1 VDSVQAVIEI
11 EPNQIM
17 PPPSLGNKYRSE
29 FIEGVANVNDTF
41 VMILNM
47 DEVFS
52 SEELMDLAGKNME
65 SDLLLAKEAAK
76 ENSVKEVKKEEA

>member
-1 VDSVQAVIEI
+1 
-11 EPNQIM
+11 
-17 PPPSLGNKYRSE
+17 
-29 FIEGVANVNDTF
+29 
-41 VMILNM
+41 MILNM